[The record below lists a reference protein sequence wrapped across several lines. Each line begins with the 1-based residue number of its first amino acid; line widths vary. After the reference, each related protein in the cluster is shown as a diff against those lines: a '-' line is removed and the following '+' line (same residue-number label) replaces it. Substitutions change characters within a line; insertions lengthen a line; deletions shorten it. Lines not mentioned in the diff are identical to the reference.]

1 MWLKRGKCNKVSTKV
16 STIDTSEFV
25 LKTKYNTD
33 SDILSAGKKI
43 NEAAK
48 KKIPSRMLKNRLEC
62 NAIQDNEMEGKISSI
77 IKLATTAALN
87 VAEKKISKVSG
98 IAKEKL
104 TLMQK

>member
-1 MWLKRGKCNKVSTKV
+1 MQVRKLMKQP
-16 STIDTSEFV
+16 
-25 LKTKYNTD
+25 
-33 SDILSAGKKI
+33 
-43 NEAAK
+43 K